1 MTIKLKKNIGQRLKQ
16 LRKHLKLSQNGM
28 AVKLYIKKS
37 TYYSY
42 ESGENTISIET
53 LSTLSNDLKVSL
65 DWLIANKGKMFVEEG
80 LPPEDKKEL
89 QYFTNEVKE
98 LLYVMRHLPLVR
110 YEVMGFYQKYKLEN
124 QEYITPLL
132 KKIPGTED

>member
-1 MTIKLKKNIGQRLKQ
+1 
-16 LRKHLKLSQNGM
+16 
-28 AVKLYIKKS
+28 
-37 TYYSY
+37 
-42 ESGENTISIET
+42 

-89 QYFTNEVKE
+89 KNLNNEIKE

-110 YEVMGFYQKYKLEN
+110 YEVMGFYQKFKLDN